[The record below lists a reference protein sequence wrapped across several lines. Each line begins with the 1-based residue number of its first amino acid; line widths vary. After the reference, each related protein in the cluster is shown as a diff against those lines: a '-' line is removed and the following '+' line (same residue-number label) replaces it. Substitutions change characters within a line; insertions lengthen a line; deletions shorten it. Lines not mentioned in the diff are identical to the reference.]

1 MRATLQR
8 NALALVLVVP
18 FFLCSVG
25 DAEGQSRGNRA
36 KAEVKVTEDITL
48 EFTLSIGVRE
58 QIREYYTSNPQLGL
72 EALPPGIRKRIAK
85 GKPLP
90 PGIAKKA
97 SPQALRSALTL
108 PDGYELVEV
117 GVDVL
122 LVELATDIIHDIL
135 MDVIR

>member
-1 MRATLQR
+1 MRATVQR
-8 NALALVLVVP
+8 YALALILTVP
-18 FFLCSVG
+18 FFLFSTG
-25 DAEGQSRGNRA
+25 GAEGQSRGKKA
-36 KAEVKVTEDITL
+36 KAEVKVTEGITV
-48 EFTLSIGVRE
+48 EFTLSIEVRE
-58 QIREYYTSNPQLGL
+58 QIREYYTANPQPEV

-97 SPQALRSALTL
+97 SPQALLSELTV

-117 GVDVL
+117 GVDVM
-122 LVELATDIIHDIL
+122 LVELATDIIHDFL